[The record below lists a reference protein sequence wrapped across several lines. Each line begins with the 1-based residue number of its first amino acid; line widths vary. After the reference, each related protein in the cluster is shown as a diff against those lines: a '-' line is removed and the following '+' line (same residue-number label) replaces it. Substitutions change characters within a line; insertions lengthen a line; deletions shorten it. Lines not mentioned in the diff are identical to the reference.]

1 MSAFAGR
8 TVFHL
13 NPDVVDAIER
23 LRERRILSDAR
34 AASLLRVYRGELVSV
49 EPELRAGLYVGV
61 LLLVTGVGLFLKDN
75 HERIGPAAIAVIL
88 GAAALACLLYAWR
101 RLPAFSWQSVPSPH
115 VAADYVLLLGV
126 LLAAA
131 DLAWIETQFRL
142 LGPNWAYHLLV
153 VALLY
158 LVAAYRF
165 DSRAVLPLALST
177 FAAWRGVAV
186 SLDFALRGARATP
199 AVRANALACGVL
211 FIGAGILSVRANRKA
226 HFEPVWTTLGLLLFL
241 GALVSGVFQY
251 SGGEWLG
258 WEVALAAC
266 SGLVIALAY
275 RLRRVLELS
284 LGVLAAYLGLLRI
297 MGPAIGGSLGFLILA
312 ASSLG
317 VVALLVRLQRRMR
330 EPA

>member
-1 MSAFAGR
+1 M
-8 TVFHL
+8 
-13 NPDVVDAIER
+13 
-23 LRERRILSDAR
+23 
-34 AASLLRVYRGELVSV
+34 
-49 EPELRAGLYVGV
+49 
-61 LLLVTGVGLFLKDN
+61 
-75 HERIGPAAIAVIL
+75 
-88 GAAALACLLYAWR
+88 
-101 RLPAFSWQSVPSPH
+101 
-115 VAADYVLLLGV
+115 

-131 DLAWIETQFRL
+131 DLAWIESQFRL

-158 LVAAYRF
+158 LAAAYRF
-165 DSRAVLPLALST
+165 DSRAVLSLALST

-199 AVRANALACGVL
+199 AVRANALACGAL

-258 WEVALAAC
+258 WEAGARDLL
-266 SGLVIALAY
+266 G
-275 RLRRVLELS
+275 RRDRRVVSPAPRARLLARRSRRLS
-284 LGVLAAYLGLLRI
+284 RPAADSSATRDPREPRVPDPRGRR
-297 MGPAIGGSLGFLILA
+297 
-312 ASSLG
+312 ASA
-317 VVALLVRLQRRMR
+317 VIALLVRVQRRMR

>member
-1 MSAFAGR
+1 M
-8 TVFHL
+8 

-23 LRERRILSDAR
+23 LRERRILSDAQ
-34 AASLLRVYRGELVSV
+34 AAPLLRVYRGELVSV
-49 EPELRAGLYVGV
+49 EPELRAALYAGV
-61 LLLVTGVGLFLKDN
+61 LLLVTGVGLFLKEN

-88 GAAALACLLYAWR
+88 GAAALACLFYAWR
-101 RLPAFSWQSVPSPH
+101 RLPAFSWQNVPSPH

-158 LVAAYRF
+158 LAAAYRF
-165 DSRAVLPLALST
+165 DSRAVLSLALST

-186 SLDFALRGARATP
+186 SLDFAVRGARATP

-241 GALVSGVFQY
+241 GALVSGVYQY
-251 SGGEWLG
+251 SAGEWLG
-258 WEVALAAC
+258 WEVALGVC
-266 SGLVIALAY
+266 SAVVIAVSY
-275 RLRRVLELS
+275 RLRRTLDFS
-284 LGVLAAYLGLLRI
+284 LGVLAAYLGLLRLF
-297 MGPAIGGSLGFLILA
+297 GDTVRGSFGLMVVA
-312 ASSLG
+312 VSSLAVIG
-317 VVALLVRLQRRMR
+317 LLVRVQRRMR

>member
-1 MSAFAGR
+1 M
-8 TVFHL
+8 

-23 LRERRILSDAR
+23 LRERRVLSDAH
-34 AASLLRVYRGELVSV
+34 AAPLLRVYRGELVSI
-49 EPELRAGLYVGV
+49 EPELRAALYVGV
-61 LLLVTGVGLFLKDN
+61 LLLVTGVGLFLKEN

-88 GAAALACLLYAWR
+88 GAAALACLSYAWR
-101 RLPAFSWQSVPSPH
+101 RLPAFSWQSAPSPH

-131 DLAWIETQFRL
+131 DLAWIESQFRL

-158 LVAAYRF
+158 LAAAYRF
-165 DSRAVLPLALST
+165 DSRTVLSLALST

-186 SLDFALRGARATP
+186 SLDFAVRGARATP

-258 WEVALAAC
+258 WEVALWIC
-266 SGLVIALAY
+266 SGVVIAVSY
-275 RLRRVLELS
+275 RLRRTLDFS
-284 LGVLAAYLGLLRI
+284 LGVLAAYLGLLRLLGD
-297 MGPAIGGSLGFLILA
+297 MVRGSFGLTVVA
-312 ASSLG
+312 ASSLAVIG
-317 VVALLVRLQRRMR
+317 LLVRVQRRLR

>member
-1 MSAFAGR
+1 
-8 TVFHL
+8 L

-23 LRERRILSDAR
+23 LRERRILSDAQ
-34 AASLLRVYRGELVSV
+34 AAPLSRVYRGELVSV
-49 EPELRAGLYVGV
+49 EPELRASLYVGV
-61 LLLVTGVGLFLKDN
+61 LLLVTGVGLFLKEN

-88 GAAALACLLYAWR
+88 GAAALACLFYASR
-101 RLPAFSWQSVPSPH
+101 RLPPFSWTNAPSPH

-131 DLAWIETQFRL
+131 DLAWIESQFRL

-158 LVAAYRF
+158 LAAAYRF
-165 DSRAVLPLALST
+165 DSRAVLSLALST

-199 AVRANALACGVL
+199 AVRANALACGAL

-251 SGGEWLG
+251 SGGAWLG
-258 WEVALAAC
+258 WEVALGIC
-266 SGLVIALAY
+266 SGVVIAVSY
-275 RLRRVLELS
+275 RLRRTLDFS

-297 MGPAIGGSLGFLILA
+297 LGDTVRGSFGLTVVA
-312 ASSLG
+312 ASSLAVIG
-317 VVALLVRLQRRMR
+317 LLVRVQRRMR